1 MSVPDFQSIM
11 LPLLEYAGDNVEHSI
26 RNAIDELADR
36 FKLSPDQ
43 CAMLLPSGKQAMF
56 DNRVGWARTYL
67 QKAGLLKKTRRGYFQ
82 ISELGL
88 GLLKQKPAFI
98 NVKFLKQYPEFNEFH
113 ELKHDKETPPEAP
126 SPSEEVTPE
135 EALEAAYQQLRD
147 EVASELLSNIKACT
161 PAFFEQLVV
170 DVLVAMGY
178 GGSRKEAGRALGK
191 SGDGGIDGIIK
202 EDRLG
207 LDIIYLQAKRWDSTP
222 IGRPEIQKFAGAL
235 AGQRAKKG
243 IFLTTSSFTKDALE
257 YVAYLDTKI
266 VLIDG
271 VTLTDLMME
280 HNVGVTPFAAYQLK
294 RIDADYFVEE

>member
-26 RNAIDELADR
+26 RKAIDDLAER
-36 FKLSPDQ
+36 FKLSSEQ
-43 CAMLLPSGKQAMF
+43 RTTLLPSGKQAMF

-88 GLLKQKPAFI
+88 GLLKEKPAFI

-113 ELKHDKETPPEAP
+113 ELKHEKETPSETP

-235 AGQRAKKG
+235 AGQKAKKG
-243 IFLTTSSFTKDALE
+243 IFLTTSSFTKEALA
-257 YVAYLDTKI
+257 YVGLLDTKI

-271 VTLTDLMME
+271 VTLTELMIE